1 MTCAGLYLRPISNLL
16 TLMPPQVIPENEK
29 VLRYLQQTDE
39 AKFMEVL
46 FKTYYASLCRTAF
59 RVVNDR
65 DTAEDLVQE
74 VFVKVWNGRQSL
86 EINTSLKAYL
96 HRSAINTALNYLEK
110 NKRQVNVEQDELV
123 NLAASS
129 NQLEDHMNFKE
140 VESRVEQAIQSL
152 PPACKTIFVLS
163 RYENMSY
170 QEIADTL
177 NLSVKTVE
185 NQMGKALKTMRE
197 YLKAY
202 VKHLFTFLL

>member
-1 MTCAGLYLRPISNLL
+1 
-16 TLMPPQVIPENEK
+16 MPQEIPENERT
-29 VLRYLQQTDE
+29 LRYLQQTDE
-39 AKFMEVL
+39 TKFMEVL
-46 FKTYYASLCRTAF
+46 FKTHYASLCRTAL

-74 VFVKVWNGRQSL
+74 VFMKVWNNRQTL
-86 EINTSLKAYL
+86 EITSSLKAYL

-110 NKRQVNVEQDELV
+110 RKRQVNLEQDELV
-123 NLAASS
+123 SVAPPS
-129 NQLEDHMNFKE
+129 NHLEDHLDFKE
-140 VESRVEQAIQSL
+140 VETRVEQAIQSL

-202 VKHLFTFLL
+202 VKHLFSFLL